1 MFNFM
6 RSQHWGQLKCHLSL
20 VLAYS
25 VIHGYVK
32 MQGLGLFD
40 TSVHSFISGLWLGPA
55 AEDLLPETPPMGRII
70 WIFPADTALGRFTH
84 ILVYTAS
91 PLVESTTP
99 ASEQQQRKAP
109 L

>member
-1 MFNFM
+1 M
-6 RSQHWGQLKCHLSL
+6 RSQHRGQLKCHLGL
-20 VLAYS
+20 VSAYS

-40 TSVHSFISGLWLGPA
+40 TSVHSFISGLWLGPRRRTSFGNSSNGTHYL
-55 AEDLLPETPPMGRII
+55 D
-70 WIFPADTALGRFTH
+70 FPADTALGKFTH